1 MLTVA
6 ARTFVGS
13 VKTVNQDAYCVLVG
27 QAGPQ
32 EVGLLAVCDGVGGLS
47 SGELASSV
55 AVRELSRWFEDGVAR
70 GLTDGR
76 SADGLALPDVQRM
89 WAGYFE
95 GLNGR
100 MWAYS
105 QSLNVRMGTTLTGA
119 VLAGGGFVVGHV
131 GDCRAY
137 RLGPEG
143 AELLTRDQ
151 TLVQRELDAGRIS
164 AEQARRHPRPSV
176 ILQALGAQETIAPAF
191 SFGEALPGEHA
202 SDPQRWASPK
212 ARRGRFR
219 ASGRGRGYR
228 GGAARRPRHAHSA
241 RHRPRREGQH
251 HCGLRAHRLPARGR
265 GRRAPPWRRT
275 LAGASDD
282 GTGRRRCSAGSIE
295 ILSLV
300 GKGWHVA
307 RVACPRPGEA
317 E

>member
-55 AVRELSRWFEDGVAR
+55 AVRELSRWFEGGVAR
-70 GLTDGR
+70 RLADG
-76 SADGLALPDVQRM
+76 APAGGLALSDVRRL
-89 WAGYFE
+89 WTGYFE
-95 GLNGR
+95 DLNGR

-105 QSLNVRMGTTLTGA
+105 QNLNVRMGTTFTGV
-119 VLAGGGFVVGHV
+119 VLVEGGFVVGHV

-137 RLGPEG
+137 RLGPDG

-164 AEQARRHPRPSV
+164 AEQARRHPQASV

-191 SFGEALPGEHA
+191 SFGEAAPGDTLLIC
-202 SDPQRWASPK
+202 SDGLHRRLDKVDFALLAEAEGTEGALLDALDTLI
-212 ARRGRFR
+212 ARAIDRGEKDNIT
-219 ASGRGRGYR
+219 AVC
-228 GGAARRPRHAHSA
+228 ARI
-241 RHRPRREGQH
+241 G
-251 HCGLRAHRLPARGR
+251 GLRADGDDEP
-265 GRRAPPWRRT
+265 T
-275 LAGASDD
+275 LAAPSG
-282 GTGRRRCSAGSIE
+282 G
-295 ILSLV
+295 
-300 GKGWHVA
+300 
-307 RVACPRPGEA
+307 GE
-317 E
+317 

>member
-164 AEQARRHPRPSV
+164 AEQARRHPRASV

-191 SFGEALPGEHA
+191 SFGEALPGDTLLIC
-202 SDPQRWASPK
+202 SDGLHRRLDEVDFALLAEAEGTEEALLDALDTLI
-212 ARRGRFR
+212 ARAIDRGEKDNITAVCARI
-219 ASGRGRGYR
+219 
-228 GGAARRPRHAHSA
+228 GGLRVGGDDEPTLAAHS
-241 RHRPRREGQH
+241 G
-251 HCGLRAHRLPARGR
+251 G
-265 GRRAPPWRRT
+265 
-275 LAGASDD
+275 
-282 GTGRRRCSAGSIE
+282 
-295 ILSLV
+295 
-300 GKGWHVA
+300 
-307 RVACPRPGEA
+307 GE
-317 E
+317 

>member
-27 QAGPQ
+27 QAGAK

-76 SADGLALPDVQRM
+76 SAGGHELPDVRRL
-89 WAGYFE
+89 WTGYFE
-95 GLNGR
+95 DLNGR
-100 MWAYS
+100 MWGYS

-164 AEQARRHPRPSV
+164 AEQARRHPRASV

-191 SFGEALPGEHA
+191 SFGEVSSGDTLLICSDGLHRRLDEVDFALLAEAEGTEEALLDALDTLIARAIDRGEKDNITA
-202 SDPQRWASPK
+202 VC
-212 ARRGRFR
+212 ARF
-219 ASGRGRGYR
+219 
-228 GGAARRPRHAHSA
+228 GGLLVDGDDEP
-241 RHRPRREGQH
+241 
-251 HCGLRAHRLPARGR
+251 
-265 GRRAPPWRRT
+265 T
-275 LAGASDD
+275 LAVPSG
-282 GTGRRRCSAGSIE
+282 G
-295 ILSLV
+295 
-300 GKGWHVA
+300 
-307 RVACPRPGEA
+307 GE
-317 E
+317 

>member
-55 AVRELSRWFEDGVAR
+55 AVREFSRWFEGGVAR
-70 GLTDGR
+70 RLANGAPVG
-76 SADGLALPDVQRM
+76 GLALSDIRRL
-89 WAGYFE
+89 WTGYFE
-95 GLNGR
+95 DLNGR

-105 QSLNVRMGTTLTGA
+105 QNLNVRMGTTFTGV
-119 VLAGGGFVVGHV
+119 VLVEGGFVVGHV

-137 RLGPEG
+137 RLGPDG

-164 AEQARRHPRPSV
+164 AEQARRHPQASV

-191 SFGEALPGEHA
+191 SFGEAAPGDTLLIC
-202 SDPQRWASPK
+202 SDGLHRRLDEADFALLAEAEDTEGALLDALDTLI
-212 ARRGRFR
+212 ARAIDRGEKDNIT
-219 ASGRGRGYR
+219 AVC
-228 GGAARRPRHAHSA
+228 ARI
-241 RHRPRREGQH
+241 G
-251 HCGLRAHRLPARGR
+251 GLRADGDDEP
-265 GRRAPPWRRT
+265 T
-275 LAGASDD
+275 LAAPSG
-282 GTGRRRCSAGSIE
+282 G
-295 ILSLV
+295 
-300 GKGWHVA
+300 
-307 RVACPRPGEA
+307 GE
-317 E
+317 

>member
-119 VLAGGGFVVGHV
+119 VLAGGDFVVGHV

-164 AEQARRHPRPSV
+164 AEQARRHPRASV

-191 SFGEALPGEHA
+191 SFGEALPGDTLLIC
-202 SDPQRWASPK
+202 SDGLHRRLDEVDFALLAEAEGTEEALLDALDTLI
-212 ARRGRFR
+212 ARAIDRGEKDNITAVCARI
-219 ASGRGRGYR
+219 
-228 GGAARRPRHAHSA
+228 GGLLVDGDDEP
-241 RHRPRREGQH
+241 
-251 HCGLRAHRLPARGR
+251 
-265 GRRAPPWRRT
+265 T
-275 LAGASDD
+275 LAVPSG
-282 GTGRRRCSAGSIE
+282 G
-295 ILSLV
+295 
-300 GKGWHVA
+300 
-307 RVACPRPGEA
+307 GE
-317 E
+317 

>member
-55 AVRELSRWFEDGVAR
+55 AVRELSRWFEGGVAR
-70 GLTDGR
+70 RL
-76 SADGLALPDVQRM
+76 ADGAPAGGLAPSDVRRL
-89 WAGYFE
+89 WTGYFE
-95 GLNGR
+95 DLNGR

-105 QSLNVRMGTTLTGA
+105 QNLNVRMGTTFTGV
-119 VLAGGGFVVGHV
+119 VLVEGGFVVGHV

-137 RLGPEG
+137 RLGPDG

-164 AEQARRHPRPSV
+164 AEQARRHPQASV

-191 SFGEALPGEHA
+191 SFGEAAPGDTLLIC
-202 SDPQRWASPK
+202 SDGLHRRLDKVDFALLAEAEGTEGALLDALDTLI
-212 ARRGRFR
+212 ARAIDRGEKDNIT
-219 ASGRGRGYR
+219 AVC
-228 GGAARRPRHAHSA
+228 ARI
-241 RHRPRREGQH
+241 G
-251 HCGLRAHRLPARGR
+251 GLRADGDDEP
-265 GRRAPPWRRT
+265 T
-275 LAGASDD
+275 LAAPSG
-282 GTGRRRCSAGSIE
+282 G
-295 ILSLV
+295 
-300 GKGWHVA
+300 
-307 RVACPRPGEA
+307 GE
-317 E
+317 

>member
-27 QAGPQ
+27 QAGPR

-70 GLTDGR
+70 GLADGR
-76 SADGLALPDVQRM
+76 SAGGLALPDVQRL

-105 QSLNVRMGTTLTGA
+105 QSLNVRMGTTFTGA
-119 VLAGGGFVVGHV
+119 VFAGGGFVVGHV

-164 AEQARRHPRPSV
+164 AEQARRHPRASV

-191 SFGEALPGEHA
+191 SFGEALPGDTLLIC
-202 SDPQRWASPK
+202 SDGLHRRLDEVDFALLAEAEGTEEALLDVLDTLI
-212 ARRGRFR
+212 ARALDRGEKDNIT
-219 ASGRGRGYR
+219 AVC
-228 GGAARRPRHAHSA
+228 ARIGCLHVDGDDEP
-241 RHRPRREGQH
+241 
-251 HCGLRAHRLPARGR
+251 
-265 GRRAPPWRRT
+265 T
-275 LAGASDD
+275 LAAPSG
-282 GTGRRRCSAGSIE
+282 G
-295 ILSLV
+295 
-300 GKGWHVA
+300 
-307 RVACPRPGEA
+307 GE
-317 E
+317 

>member
-27 QAGPQ
+27 QAGPK

-55 AVRELSRWFEDGVAR
+55 AVRELSRWFEGGVAR
-70 GLTDGR
+70 GLADG
-76 SADGLALPDVQRM
+76 APAGGLALSDIRRL
-89 WAGYFE
+89 WTGYFE
-95 GLNGR
+95 DLNGR

-105 QSLNVRMGTTLTGA
+105 QNLNVRMGTTFTGV

-137 RLGPEG
+137 RLGPDG

-164 AEQARRHPRPSV
+164 AEQARRHPQASV

-191 SFGEALPGEHA
+191 SSGEAAPGDTLLIC
-202 SDPQRWASPK
+202 SDGLHRRLDKVDFALLAEAEGTEGALLDALDTLI
-212 ARRGRFR
+212 ARAIDRGEKDNIT
-219 ASGRGRGYR
+219 AVC
-228 GGAARRPRHAHSA
+228 ARI
-241 RHRPRREGQH
+241 G
-251 HCGLRAHRLPARGR
+251 GLRADGDDEP
-265 GRRAPPWRRT
+265 T
-275 LAGASDD
+275 LAAPSG
-282 GTGRRRCSAGSIE
+282 G
-295 ILSLV
+295 
-300 GKGWHVA
+300 
-307 RVACPRPGEA
+307 GE
-317 E
+317 

>member
-70 GLTDGR
+70 GLADGV
-76 SADGLALPDVQRM
+76 STGGLALSDVQRM

-105 QSLNVRMGTTLTGA
+105 QSLNVRMGTTFTGA

-164 AEQARRHPRPSV
+164 AEQARRHPRASV

-191 SFGEALPGEHA
+191 SFGEVSSGDTLLIC
-202 SDPQRWASPK
+202 SD
-212 ARRGRFR
+212 
-219 ASGRGRGYR
+219 
-228 GGAARRPRHAHSA
+228 
-241 RHRPRREGQH
+241 
-251 HCGLRAHRLPARGR
+251 GLH
-265 GRRAPPWRRT
+265 RT
-275 LAGASDD
+275 LDEVDFALLA
-282 GTGRRRCSAGSIE
+282 
-295 ILSLV
+295 
-300 GKGWHVA
+300 
-307 RVACPRPGEA
+307 EA
-317 E
+317 EGTEEALLDALDTLIARAIDRGEKDNITAVCARIGGLLVDGDDEPTLAVPSGGGE

>member
-27 QAGPQ
+27 QAGAK

-70 GLTDGR
+70 GLADGR
-76 SADGLALPDVQRM
+76 SAGGLELPDVRRL
-89 WAGYFE
+89 WTGYFE
-95 GLNGR
+95 DLNGR
-100 MWAYS
+100 MWGYS

-151 TLVQRELDAGRIS
+151 TLVQRELNAGRIS
-164 AEQARRHPRPSV
+164 AEQARRHPRASV

-191 SFGEALPGEHA
+191 SFGEALPGDTLLIC
-202 SDPQRWASPK
+202 SDGLHRRLDEVDFALLAEAEGTEEALLDALDTLI
-212 ARRGRFR
+212 ARAIDRGEKDNITAVCARIGCLR
-219 ASGRGRGYR
+219 VSGDDEPTL
-228 GGAARRPRHAHSA
+228 AAHS
-241 RHRPRREGQH
+241 G
-251 HCGLRAHRLPARGR
+251 G
-265 GRRAPPWRRT
+265 
-275 LAGASDD
+275 
-282 GTGRRRCSAGSIE
+282 
-295 ILSLV
+295 
-300 GKGWHVA
+300 
-307 RVACPRPGEA
+307 GE
-317 E
+317 

>member
-164 AEQARRHPRPSV
+164 AEQARRHPRASV

-191 SFGEALPGEHA
+191 SFGEALPGDTLLIC
-202 SDPQRWASPK
+202 SDGLHRRLDEVDFALLAEAEGTEEALLDALDTLI
-212 ARRGRFR
+212 ARAIDRGEKDNITAVCARIGCLR
-219 ASGRGRGYR
+219 V
-228 GGAARRPRHAHSA
+228 GGDDEPTLAAHS
-241 RHRPRREGQH
+241 G
-251 HCGLRAHRLPARGR
+251 G
-265 GRRAPPWRRT
+265 
-275 LAGASDD
+275 
-282 GTGRRRCSAGSIE
+282 
-295 ILSLV
+295 
-300 GKGWHVA
+300 
-307 RVACPRPGEA
+307 GE
-317 E
+317 

>member
-13 VKTVNQDAYCVLVG
+13 VKTVNQDAYCVFVG

-70 GLTDGR
+70 GLADGV
-76 SADGLALPDVQRM
+76 SAGGLALSDVRRL
-89 WAGYFE
+89 WTGYFE

-105 QSLNVRMGTTLTGA
+105 QSLNVRMGTTFTGA

-164 AEQARRHPRPSV
+164 AEQARRHPQASV

-191 SFGEALPGEHA
+191 SFGEASPGDTLLIC
-202 SDPQRWASPK
+202 SDGLHRRLDEVDFALLAEAEGTEEALLDALDTLI
-212 ARRGRFR
+212 ARAIDRGEKDNITAVCARD
-219 ASGRGRGYR
+219 
-228 GGAARRPRHAHSA
+228 GGLRVGGDDEPTLAAHS
-241 RHRPRREGQH
+241 G
-251 HCGLRAHRLPARGR
+251 G
-265 GRRAPPWRRT
+265 
-275 LAGASDD
+275 
-282 GTGRRRCSAGSIE
+282 
-295 ILSLV
+295 
-300 GKGWHVA
+300 
-307 RVACPRPGEA
+307 GE
-317 E
+317 

>member
-76 SADGLALPDVQRM
+76 SAGGLALPDVQRM

-164 AEQARRHPRPSV
+164 AEQARRHPRASV

-191 SFGEALPGEHA
+191 SFGEALPGDTLLIC
-202 SDPQRWASPK
+202 SDGLHRRLDEVDFALLAEAEGTEEALLDALDTLI
-212 ARRGRFR
+212 ARAIDRGEKDNITAVCARI
-219 ASGRGRGYR
+219 
-228 GGAARRPRHAHSA
+228 GGLRVGGDDEPTLAAHS
-241 RHRPRREGQH
+241 G
-251 HCGLRAHRLPARGR
+251 G
-265 GRRAPPWRRT
+265 
-275 LAGASDD
+275 
-282 GTGRRRCSAGSIE
+282 
-295 ILSLV
+295 
-300 GKGWHVA
+300 
-307 RVACPRPGEA
+307 GE
-317 E
+317 

>member
-164 AEQARRHPRPSV
+164 AEQARRHPRASV

-191 SFGEALPGEHA
+191 SFGEALPGDTLLIC
-202 SDPQRWASPK
+202 SDGLHRRLDEVDFALLAEAEGTEEALLDALDTLI
-212 ARRGRFR
+212 ARAIDRGEKDNITAVCARI
-219 ASGRGRGYR
+219 
-228 GGAARRPRHAHSA
+228 GGLLVDGDDEP
-241 RHRPRREGQH
+241 
-251 HCGLRAHRLPARGR
+251 
-265 GRRAPPWRRT
+265 T
-275 LAGASDD
+275 LAVPSG
-282 GTGRRRCSAGSIE
+282 G
-295 ILSLV
+295 
-300 GKGWHVA
+300 
-307 RVACPRPGEA
+307 GE
-317 E
+317 

>member
-164 AEQARRHPRPSV
+164 AEQARRHPRASV

-191 SFGEALPGEHA
+191 SFGEALPGDTLLIC
-202 SDPQRWASPK
+202 SDGLHRRLDEVDFALLAEAEGTEEALLDALDTLI
-212 ARRGRFR
+212 ARAIDRGEKDNITAVCARI
-219 ASGRGRGYR
+219 
-228 GGAARRPRHAHSA
+228 GGLLVDGDDEPTLAAHS
-241 RHRPRREGQH
+241 G
-251 HCGLRAHRLPARGR
+251 G
-265 GRRAPPWRRT
+265 
-275 LAGASDD
+275 
-282 GTGRRRCSAGSIE
+282 
-295 ILSLV
+295 
-300 GKGWHVA
+300 
-307 RVACPRPGEA
+307 GE
-317 E
+317 

>member
-70 GLTDGR
+70 GLADGV
-76 SADGLALPDVQRM
+76 SAGGLALSDVRRL
-89 WAGYFE
+89 WTGYFE

-105 QSLNVRMGTTLTGA
+105 QSLNVRMGTTFTGA

-137 RLGPEG
+137 CLGPEG

-164 AEQARRHPRPSV
+164 AEQARRHPQASV

-191 SFGEALPGEHA
+191 SFGEASPGDTLLIC
-202 SDPQRWASPK
+202 SDGLHRRLDEVDFALLAEAEGTEEALLDALDTLI
-212 ARRGRFR
+212 ARAIDRGEKDNITAVCARIGCLR
-219 ASGRGRGYR
+219 V
-228 GGAARRPRHAHSA
+228 GGDDEPTLAAHS
-241 RHRPRREGQH
+241 G
-251 HCGLRAHRLPARGR
+251 G
-265 GRRAPPWRRT
+265 
-275 LAGASDD
+275 
-282 GTGRRRCSAGSIE
+282 
-295 ILSLV
+295 
-300 GKGWHVA
+300 
-307 RVACPRPGEA
+307 GE
-317 E
+317 

>member
-13 VKTVNQDAYCVLVG
+13 VKTVNQDAHCVLVG

-70 GLTDGR
+70 GLADGR
-76 SADGLALPDVQRM
+76 SAGGLELPDVRRL
-89 WAGYFE
+89 WTGYFE
-95 GLNGR
+95 DLNGR
-100 MWAYS
+100 MWGYS
-105 QSLNVRMGTTLTGA
+105 QSLNVRMGTTFTGA

-143 AELLTRDQ
+143 AELLTCDQ

-164 AEQARRHPRPSV
+164 AEQARRHPQASV

-191 SFGEALPGEHA
+191 SFGEASPGDTLLIC
-202 SDPQRWASPK
+202 SDGLHRRLDEVDFALLAEAEGTEEALLDALDTLI
-212 ARRGRFR
+212 ARAIDRGEKDNIT
-219 ASGRGRGYR
+219 AVC
-228 GGAARRPRHAHSA
+228 ARI
-241 RHRPRREGQH
+241 G
-251 HCGLRAHRLPARGR
+251 GLRADGDDEP
-265 GRRAPPWRRT
+265 T
-275 LAGASDD
+275 LAAPLRG
-282 GTGRRRCSAGSIE
+282 
-295 ILSLV
+295 
-300 GKGWHVA
+300 
-307 RVACPRPGEA
+307 GE
-317 E
+317 

>member
-55 AVRELSRWFEDGVAR
+55 AVREFSRWFEGGVAR
-70 GLTDGR
+70 RLANG
-76 SADGLALPDVQRM
+76 APAAGLALSDVRRL
-89 WAGYFE
+89 WTGYFE
-95 GLNGR
+95 DLNGR

-105 QSLNVRMGTTLTGA
+105 QNLNVRMGTTFTGG

-137 RLGPEG
+137 RLGPGG

-151 TLVQRELDAGRIS
+151 TLVQRQLDAGRIS
-164 AEQARRHPRPSV
+164 AEQARRHPQASV

-191 SFGEALPGEHA
+191 SFGEAAPGDTLLIC
-202 SDPQRWASPK
+202 SDGLHRRLDEVDLALLAEAEGTEEALLDALDTLI
-212 ARRGRFR
+212 ARAIDRGEKDNITVVC
-219 ASGRGRGYR
+219 
-228 GGAARRPRHAHSA
+228 ARI
-241 RHRPRREGQH
+241 G
-251 HCGLRAHRLPARGR
+251 GLRADGDDEP
-265 GRRAPPWRRT
+265 T
-275 LAGASDD
+275 LAAPLRG
-282 GTGRRRCSAGSIE
+282 
-295 ILSLV
+295 
-300 GKGWHVA
+300 
-307 RVACPRPGEA
+307 GE
-317 E
+317 